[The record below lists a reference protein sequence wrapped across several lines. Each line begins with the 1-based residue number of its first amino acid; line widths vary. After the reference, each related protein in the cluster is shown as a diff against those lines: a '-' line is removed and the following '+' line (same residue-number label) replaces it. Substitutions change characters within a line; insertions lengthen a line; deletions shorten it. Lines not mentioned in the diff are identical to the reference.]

1 MAFLPIVVAL
11 LLLVS
16 AMFAASETAL
26 FALVRMESTRQ
37 KLAAHVRDALERM
50 MARPLESL
58 LVIIG
63 LNEASNVFA
72 ECLATTFLLTWLGP
86 IGAWLSVPLM
96 LPLVLIFADITPKT
110 FALGFPAAIARITAR
125 PLAALSALLHPI
137 VKWLTPA
144 AEPPRPAPVSEEEF
158 KALLR
163 AGEVLGEVEPQEREL
178 IHKVFDFGNR
188 RVVEIMTPREK
199 IFWLDVDTPPEQLI
213 SEVIRGH
220 FSRVPIYRE
229 RPDNI
234 IGILRVKDLVTR
246 RLEPLPP
253 RFERLVRPAYFV
265 PPGKALGELFDEMRR
280 GRFQLAIVVDE
291 YERVVGLIT
300 LEDLLEELFGEI
312 SDEFDYEGPEL
323 MPVGPGEWLASGSI
337 AIERLREAVGDGIA
351 LPASRAETLGSY
363 VLGRL
368 KRVPRRGE
376 HFKLGNLDAA
386 VEQVR
391 GASIELVRL
400 KRQAEASGVV

>member
-1 MAFLPIVVAL
+1 MASLSIVVAL
-11 LLLVS
+11 LLLS
-16 AMFAASETAL
+16 AMLAASETAL
-26 FALVRMESTRQ
+26 FALARMESTRQ
-37 KLAAHVRDALERM
+37 KLARHVREAVERM

-72 ECLATTFLLTWLGP
+72 ECLATTCLLTWLGP
-86 IGAWLSVPLM
+86 IGAWVSVPLM
-96 LPLVLIFADITPKT
+96 LALVLIFADITPKT
-110 FALGFPAAIARITAR
+110 FALGFPAGIARVTGR
-125 PLAALSALLHPI
+125 PLATLSTLLHPV
-137 VKWLTPA
+137 VKWLVPA
-144 AEPPRPAPVSEEEF
+144 IEPPRPAPVSEEEF

-178 IHKVFDFGNR
+178 IHKVFDFGDR

-199 IFWLDVDTPPEQLI
+199 IFWLDVNTPPERLI

-220 FSRVPIYRE
+220 FSRVPVYRE
-229 RPDNI
+229 HPDNTV
-234 IGILRVKDLVTR
+234 GILHVKDLVTR
-246 RLEPLPP
+246 RLELSPVRL
-253 RFERLVRPAYFV
+253 ERLIRPAYFV
-265 PPGKALGELFDEMRR
+265 PPTKSLGELFDEMRR

-323 MPVGPGEWLASGSI
+323 TTVGPGEWLASGSI
-337 AIERLREAVGDGIA
+337 PIDRLRETVGDGVA
-351 LPASRAETLGSY
+351 LPVARAETLGSY
-363 VLGRL
+363 VLNRL

-376 HFKLGNLDAA
+376 HFKLGNLEAA
-386 VEQVR
+386 VERVR

-400 KRQAEASGVV
+400 KR

>member
-1 MAFLPIVVAL
+1 MVFLPIAVAL
-11 LLLVS
+11 LLLFS
-16 AMFAASETAL
+16 AMLAASETAL

-37 KLAAHVRDALERM
+37 KLTAQVRNALERM

-86 IGAWLSVPLM
+86 LGAWLSVPLM
-96 LPLVLIFADITPKT
+96 LALVLIFADITPKT
-110 FALGFPAAIARITAR
+110 FALGFPAGIAQLTAR
-125 PLAALSALLHPI
+125 PLAALSASAHPL

-199 IFWLDVDTPPEQLI
+199 IFWLDVNTSPERLI
-213 SEVIRGH
+213 AEVVAGH
-220 FSRVPIYRE
+220 FSRVPVYRA
-229 RPDNI
+229 RPDDI
-234 IGILRVKDLVTR
+234 IGILHVKDLVTR
-246 RLEPLPP
+246 RLEPSPP
-253 RFERLVRPAYFV
+253 RLEGLIRPAYFV
-265 PPGKALGELFDEMRR
+265 PPAKALGELFDEMRR

-291 YERVVGLIT
+291 NQRVVGLLT

-323 MPVGPGEWLASGSI
+323 TPVGPGEWLASGSI
-337 AIERLREAVGDGIA
+337 AIGRLRDEVGEGVT
-351 LPASRAETLGSY
+351 LPAARTETLGSY
-363 VLGRL
+363 LLSRL

-376 HFKLGNLDAA
+376 RLKLGNLDAA
-386 VEQVR
+386 VEKVR

-400 KRQAEASGVV
+400 KRQVEGSRAV

>member
-16 AMFAASETAL
+16 AMFAASESAL

-37 KLAAHVRDALERM
+37 KLAAPVRDALERM

-63 LNEASNVFA
+63 LNEAFNVFA

-110 FALGFPAAIARITAR
+110 FALGFPGAIARITAR

-199 IFWLDVDTPPEQLI
+199 IFWLDVNTPPEQLI

-229 RPDNI
+229 RPDNV
-234 IGILRVKDLVTR
+234 IGILGVKDLVTR

-253 RFERLVRPAYFV
+253 RLERLVRPAYFV

-351 LPASRAETLGSY
+351 LPAGRAETLGSY
-363 VLGRL
+363 VLSRL

-386 VEQVR
+386 VEQVH

-400 KRQAEASGVV
+400 KRQAEASGAV

>member
-11 LLLVS
+11 LLLFS

-26 FALVRMESTRQ
+26 FALARMESTRQ
-37 KLAAHVRDALERM
+37 KLAAHVREALEQM

-96 LPLVLIFADITPKT
+96 LALVLIFADITPKT
-110 FALGFPAAIARITAR
+110 FALGFPAGIAYVTAR
-125 PLAALSALLHPI
+125 PLAVLSALLHPM

-144 AEPPRPAPVSEEEF
+144 AVPPRPAPLSEEEF

-178 IHKVFDFGNR
+178 IHKVFDFGDR
-188 RVVEIMTPREK
+188 RAVEIMTPREK
-199 IFWLDVDTPPEQLI
+199 IFWLEVTTPPEQLI
-213 SEVIRGH
+213 GEVVRGH

-234 IGILRVKDLVTR
+234 IGILHVKDLVTR
-246 RLEPLPP
+246 RLEPFPP
-253 RFERLVRPAYFV
+253 RLERLIRSAYFV
-265 PPGKALGELFDEMRR
+265 PPGKALGDLFDEMRR
-280 GRFQLAIVVDE
+280 GRFQLTIVVDE
-291 YERVVGLIT
+291 YERVVGLLT

-323 MPVGPGEWLASGSI
+323 MRVGPGEWLAAGSI
-337 AIERLREAVGDGIA
+337 GIERLREAVGDSIA
-351 LPASRAETLGSY
+351 LPAAHAETLGSY
-363 VLGRL
+363 MLSRL

-376 HFKLGNLDAA
+376 RFKLGDLDAA
-386 VEQVR
+386 VERVR

-400 KRQAEASGVV
+400 KRQPEGSGAV